1 MFSLGGGA
9 QVECLSFHAGTASC
23 YFALGACLLPPNGIC
38 FFSTGWLF
46 FLFILSLFTQVH
58 WLLFFLFL
66 LPWLLLFFLFFFAQ
80 FSPCSRQQEV
90 PGTTGGNWDDRS
102 CLGQQKV
109 PGTTGGNWDTD
120 LHLDH
125 NTRWPGMGI
134 FCTGRLIIVFVCC
147 VALVNYCFVLLLFFC
162 HCHSM
167 WFLKICRLAAQCFQF
182 LPSLFLFPWLAQC
195 HRMVG
200 WLFLF
205 HCRCTLDIFY
215 SISFS
220 KPFPEVMGYPMCWKY
235 LATYVLPVPRTNG
248 PDG

>member
-9 QVECLSFHAGTASC
+9 QVECFSFHAGTASC

-90 PGTTGGNWDDRS
+90 PGTTGGNWD
-102 CLGQQKV
+102 
-109 PGTTGGNWDTD
+109 TD
-120 LHLDH
+120 LLLDH

-182 LPSLFLFPWLAQC
+182 LPSLFLFPCWLNAT
-195 HRMVG
+195 G
-200 WLFLF
+200 W
-205 HCRCTLDIFY
+205 
-215 SISFS
+215 
-220 KPFPEVMGYPMCWKY
+220 
-235 LATYVLPVPRTNG
+235 
-248 PDG
+248 